1 MPKEKESLYTRK
13 YRVAWESDAELKG
26 WIGPVLADETKSL
39 CKICKCTLAA
49 HKKDLLLHGKSKKHQ
64 EAEKRSLA
72 GPSKKITE
80 FMKKDSKYSLII
92 DESTAVDSTKML
104 CVMIKYFSKKQT
116 KIVTTFYKLIE
127 IEKGDAITISAAVT
141 KQLEL
146 DGLKLGN
153 LIGIGVDGANVMV
166 GAHNSVASFLK
177 AKNNELVIIKCVC
190 HSLHLAAEYAF
201 KLLPRHLDFIIKECH
216 NWFSCSTKRQ
226 IAYKQIFETLTDQ
239 KPLKIDQLS
248 GTRWLARY
256 NAIVKILEQWDALKI
271 HFGIVKDNER
281 CYMAEQLFQ
290 MLSDQTN
297 VLYFTFLSWTL
308 KEIIRVNKL
317 FQSECADPLK
327 LMEDLNL
334 LLFNN
339 LSILVPPMRLQ
350 KISKNNVV
358 DFKFEDYIMDIEL
371 INLGYSF
378 NSKASS
384 LAIKQDELLMVRT
397 RCKDFLVELCRQIQM
412 RIPESMN
419 ILEKINSFNP
429 ELATSKIRQPEIT
442 NIALSFS
449 TICPDLDSTIAEWK
463 SLPRINWINLP
474 DTEKFWVEVANN
486 VDAAGEPRY
495 KNISSLALALL
506 SLPFSNASVERAFSI
521 INVVKNKLRNRL
533 AIHSTDAIMRVR
545 WYLCN
550 LKNGCTD
557 FQPTEN
563 MLQYFNSERM
573 YDCKKEEEEVL
584 NAFSEL

>member
-64 EAEKRSLA
+64 EAEKRSLT
-72 GPSKKITE
+72 GSSKKITE

-153 LIGIGVDGANVMV
+153 LIGIGVNGANVMV

-281 CYMAEQLFQ
+281 PPRGSLDVAVGILDNT
-290 MLSDQTN
+290 LSTLAPSNECILVLDDLN
-297 VLYFTFLSWTL
+297 VNFF
-308 KEIIRVNKL
+308 IDNKINQC
-317 FQSECADPLK
+317 FQSYSLHQLLNEPTRIIDHSSTLLDPMHK
-327 LMEDLNL
+327 D
-334 LLFNN
+334 
-339 LSILVPPMRLQ
+339 VP
-350 KISKNNVV
+350 
-358 DFKFEDYIMDIEL
+358 
-371 INLGYSF
+371 
-378 NSKASS
+378 
-384 LAIKQDELLMVRT
+384 
-397 RCKDFLVELCRQIQM
+397 
-412 RIPESMN
+412 
-419 ILEKINSFNP
+419 
-429 ELATSKIRQPEIT
+429 
-442 NIALSFS
+442 
-449 TICPDLDSTIAEWK
+449 
-463 SLPRINWINLP
+463 
-474 DTEKFWVEVANN
+474 
-486 VDAAGEPRY
+486 
-495 KNISSLALALL
+495 KNITTIGLLTYIERERGDHRYNSTTKVYLLTSS
-506 SLPFSNASVERAFSI
+506 E
-521 INVVKNKLRNRL
+521 VK
-533 AIHSTDAIMRVR
+533 I
-545 WYLCN
+545 
-550 LKNGCTD
+550 
-557 FQPTEN
+557 
-563 MLQYFNSERM
+563 
-573 YDCKKEEEEVL
+573 
-584 NAFSEL
+584 